1 MSRTPLIAGNWKMHK
16 TTLEAEE
23 FVAAFLPKVQGLE
36 GVDIALCVPFTAL
49 GPLVDSTRGS
59 KLQILAQNV
68 HQSASGAYTGEISIP
83 MLEDL
88 DVHGSVI
95 GHSERRQYFG
105 ETNEALASK
114 LVALV
119 EAGLVA
125 ILCVGESDAQREAGE
140 TEKVLEDQV
149 DAAIATLD
157 AGQLAQIVVAYEP
170 IWAIGTGK
178 VATTEQAQDACAFV
192 RSRLAA
198 KDPAAADQ
206 VRVLYGGS
214 VKPGNAAEL
223 LSQPDIDGALVGGAS
238 LDPRGFAEIIKLTAG
253 LAK

>member
-16 TTLEAEE
+16 TTLEAED

-36 GVDIALCVPFTAL
+36 GVEFALCAPFTAV

-68 HQSASGAYTGEISIP
+68 HEEPQGAFTGEISVP

-88 DVHGSVI
+88 DVHGAVI
-95 GHSERRQYFG
+95 GHSERRQYFN
-105 ETNEALASK
+105 ETDAALAKK
-114 LVALV
+114 LVALLDA
-119 EAGLVA
+119 EMLP

-140 TEKVLEDQV
+140 TEQVLQTQV
-149 DAAIATLD
+149 DAAIADLS
-157 AGQLAQIVVAYEP
+157 AEQLAKIVVAYEP

-178 VATTEQAQDACAFV
+178 VASTEQAQEACAFV

-198 KDPAAADQ
+198 KDAGAAEQ

-214 VKPGNAAEL
+214 VKPSNAGEL

-238 LDPRGFAEIIKLTAG
+238 LDPSDLHGIAAAAVG
-253 LAK
+253 

>member
-1 MSRTPLIAGNWKMHK
+1 MSRIPLIAGNWKMHK
-16 TTLEAEE
+16 TTIEAEE

-36 GVDIALCVPFTAL
+36 GVELALCAPFTAL

-68 HQSASGAYTGEISIP
+68 HQSPSGAYTGEISIP
-83 MLEDL
+83 MLQDL

-114 LVALV
+114 LTALID
-119 EAGLVA
+119 ADLVA

-140 TEKVLEDQV
+140 TEQVLEAQV
-149 DAAIATLD
+149 DAAIDQLSS
-157 AGQLAQIVVAYEP
+157 GQLAQIVVAYEP

-178 VATTEQAQDACAFV
+178 VATTEQAQAACAFV
-192 RSRLAA
+192 RSRIAA

-214 VKPGNAAEL
+214 VKPSNAAEL

-238 LDPRGFAEIIKLTAG
+238 LDPADLHGIAVGAV
-253 LAK
+253 A